1 MIKFFFIKLLFFSLY
16 LNTSYGLEN
25 NMNKIDLS
33 TYNWSK
39 RLLVINSSLKEIET
53 TTHIHNWL
61 DSNKCKIDERN
72 IKIIFFIDH
81 KHKRHKRPLFLK
93 KYGFW
98 LIGYDGEVKAFSL
111 DTNFLNKIFNLID
124 QMPIRQQE
132 MLMKKTKC

>member
-39 RLLVINSSLKEIET
+39 RLLVINSSSKEIET
-53 TTHIHNWL
+53 TTYIHNWL